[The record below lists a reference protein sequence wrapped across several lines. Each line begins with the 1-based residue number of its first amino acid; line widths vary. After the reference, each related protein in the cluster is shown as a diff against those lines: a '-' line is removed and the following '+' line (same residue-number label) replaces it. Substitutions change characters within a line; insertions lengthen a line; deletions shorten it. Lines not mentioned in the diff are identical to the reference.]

1 MCVWGAESRG
11 EALGPGV
18 EEKHCFPQVWG
29 EQMGEEFLFCLPP
42 PPLIS
47 HGN

>member
-1 MCVWGAESRG
+1 MEKPSPAASFAEAGCVFGGAESRG

-29 EQMGEEFLFCLPP
+29 EQME
-42 PPLIS
+42 
-47 HGN
+47 